1 MHSNQQNLE
10 KAQLALRDWTGQDQ
24 ALASDLKNR
33 ILLENHFLPGDLEAQ
48 IEAFVDY
55 YNHRCYH

>member
-10 KAQLALRDWTGQDQ
+10 KAQLALRDWTGQDR
-24 ALASDLKNR
+24 ALASDLKNHM
-33 ILLENHFLPGDLEAQ
+33 LLENHFLPGDLEAQ

-55 YNHRCYH
+55 